1 MIWVQPT
8 KPFCVDDGGAETQAD
23 TRGWQRSVHSKTE
36 VVVIHVVLDKVDVV
50 YTRSDCTKATMTRYY
65 FDIHDGAVSVDDVG
79 TECSDIEAVRAE
91 ARRLLPELN
100 REALPPSSD
109 HHTIR
114 VVVRDEN
121 QEIVYTATL
130 IFSGHVVDRSKATVM

>member
-1 MIWVQPT
+1 
-8 KPFCVDDGGAETQAD
+8 
-23 TRGWQRSVHSKTE
+23 
-36 VVVIHVVLDKVDVV
+36 
-50 YTRSDCTKATMTRYY
+50 MTRYY